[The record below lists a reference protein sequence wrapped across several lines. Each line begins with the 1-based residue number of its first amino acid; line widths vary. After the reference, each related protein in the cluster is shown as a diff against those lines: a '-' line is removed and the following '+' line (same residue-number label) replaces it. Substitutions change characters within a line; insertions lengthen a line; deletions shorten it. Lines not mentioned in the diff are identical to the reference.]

1 MVCGS
6 LHVTTSFTIFTHYGG
21 WRFSK
26 NDQHEE
32 LQSINHKLPILS
44 LSPAIE
50 RTDLIEAILRCG
62 FSG

>member
-26 NDQHEE
+26 KDQHEE
-32 LQSINHKLPILS
+32 LQTINHKP
-44 LSPAIE
+44 
-50 RTDLIEAILRCG
+50 
-62 FSG
+62 